1 MIGRSLR
8 YRLIILMG
16 LTLAAC
22 LDPYPAPVSGTDAQ
36 LLVVD
41 GEINSTDSTA
51 RVQLSRSIGLNETRV
66 YPRVTTASVSI
77 ETSDGQTIALTQISE
92 GIYTARQYFD
102 KNLTYRLLIS
112 DENVAYE
119 SDPITLVRNT
129 PFDSVVWTA
138 DDERLE
144 INVNSHD
151 DSPGPKYYRY
161 DFEETHEYRSF
172 FSSDWIIEN
181 NVAVYR
187 TPAQNIT
194 NCWITKPSSR
204 ILLTTTEGQ
213 SQNVVSNYNIMRV
226 PRGDRR
232 LWHKYSLLVRQV
244 PLDKAAFEY
253 WTKVSQVS
261 ESLGGLFDP
270 IPYNI
275 QGNIHVVSGDADNV
289 LGYFS
294 GGDISTR
301 RVTVPNNQLPPN
313 YYGVLNT
320 ACREGYVS
328 VNRLSSL
335 QGRGAILTH
344 ADYFGIFI
352 IGYFYSTPPC
362 VDCTLEGGENSE
374 PDFMK

>member
-1 MIGRSLR
+1 MMVVWLR
-8 YRLIILMG
+8 YRLFAFLALMA
-16 LTLAAC
+16 TAC
-22 LDPYPAPVSGTDAQ
+22 LDPYPAPVSGNDAQ
-36 LLVVD
+36 ILVVD
-41 GEINSTDSTA
+41 AEINSTDSTA
-51 RVQLSRSIGLNETRV
+51 RVQLSRSVGLNDTRF
-66 YPRVTTASVSI
+66 YPVVTTASVSI
-77 ETSDGQTIALTQISE
+77 ETSDGQNIALTQVSE
-92 GIYTARQYFD
+92 GIYTARQYFNHD
-102 KNLTYRLLIS
+102 LTYTLNIA
-112 DENVAYE
+112 DQGVTYA

-129 PFDSVVWTA
+129 PFDSVVWKA
-138 DDERLE
+138 DEERLE

-151 DSPGPKYYRY
+151 DAPGPKYYRY

-172 FSSDWIIEN
+172 FSSSWIIEN

-187 TPAQNIT
+187 TPEQNIT
-194 NCWITKPSSR
+194 YCWLTKPSSR

-213 SQNVVSNYNIMRV
+213 EKNVVSNYNIMRV
-226 PRGDRR
+226 PRGDRK
-232 LWHKYSLLVRQV
+232 LWHKYSLLVRQI
-244 PLDKAAFEY
+244 PLDKEAHEY

-275 QGNIHVVSGDADNV
+275 QGNIHVVSGNADNV

-301 RVTVPNNQLPPN
+301 RVTIPNSQLPPN
-313 YYGVLNT
+313 YFGVLNT
-320 ACREGYVS
+320 ACRQGYVS

-335 QGRGAILTH
+335 AGRGAILTQ

-352 IGYFYSTPPC
+352 VGYFYSTPPC
-362 VDCTLEGGENSE
+362 VDCTLEGGDNVE

>member
-1 MIGRSLR
+1 MRSKSIR
-8 YRLIILMG
+8 YKLITFLGLILG
-16 LTLAAC
+16 AC

-41 GEINSTDSTA
+41 AEINSTDSTA
-51 RVQLSRSIGLNETRV
+51 RVQLSRSIGLNETRF
-66 YPRVTTASVSI
+66 YPTVTTANVSI
-77 ETSDGQTIALTQISE
+77 ESSDGQTINLTQVTE
-92 GIYTARQYFD
+92 GIYTARQYFNRD
-102 KNLTYRLLIS
+102 LTYQLHIS
-112 DENVAYE
+112 DGGVEYA

-138 DDERLE
+138 DEERLE

-151 DSPGPKYYRY
+151 DSPGSKYYRY

-187 TPAQNIT
+187 TPQQNIT
-194 NCWITKPSSR
+194 YCWITKPSSR

-213 SQNVVSNYNIMRV
+213 DQNVVSNYNIMRV

-232 LWHKYSLLVRQV
+232 LWHKYSLLVRQI
-244 PLDKAAFEY
+244 PLDKSAFEY

-275 QGNIHVVSGDADNV
+275 QGNIHVVSGNADNV

-301 RVTVPNNQLPPN
+301 RVTIPNNQLPAN
-313 YYGVLNT
+313 YFGVLNT
-320 ACREGYVS
+320 ACRQNYVS

-335 QGRGAILTH
+335 QGRGAILTT

-352 IGYFYSTPPC
+352 VGYFYSTPSC
-362 VDCTLEGGENSE
+362 VDCTLEGGENVE